1 VSSLSED
8 QSPQPL
14 SRVRPL
20 EGGHTPTA
28 LLLTGTLGLGHHM
41 VTGVVADSFKR
52 MGWKTDM
59 VDCMSLLGPWESR
72 LGDTIFRRLMQLPT
86 LYDGIHFAHFR
97 TGSWLARLT
106 DRMATKQLVPALAE
120 HLAGRQFDIMV
131 ATFATG
137 ASAVAQLARTYGPGS
152 RPATLVLCTDVTPHS
167 LWVWE
172 GIDLFMVTTD
182 SAAAAVRR
190 YLPNAQIAVVPPPVR
205 PAFYEAPSQAEARAE
220 LGIDRS
226 DRCVLLMGGGWGL
239 GPIEQTA
246 RLLAQ
251 RGVTVLAVAGQNDG
265 LAKVLTTAAA
275 QDARIRAFGY
285 TEEIPKLM
293 AAADL
298 VMTTPGATTCSEA
311 RVIGR
316 PLLLLDVIPG
326 HGRDNVQRELELGFA
341 DVCDPDPY
349 RLTAN
354 VLGALERNSVHYHA
368 RPPDDTFA
376 QEFAEGLASM
386 GIHRGSVHHRTRSLG
401 RRQHLSGRLKEVD

>member
-1 VSSLSED
+1 M
-8 QSPQPL
+8 
-14 SRVRPL
+14 RPL
-20 EGGHTPTA
+20 DGRRTPTA

-41 VTGVVADSFKR
+41 VTGVVADSFTR
-52 MGWKTDM
+52 MGWKTEM
-59 VDCMSLLGPWESR
+59 LDCMSLLGRWESR
-72 LGDTIFRRLMQLPT
+72 IGDAVFRRLMRLPT

-97 TGSWLARLT
+97 TGSWLARQT
-106 DRMATKQLVPALAE
+106 DRMATKQLVPALGE
-120 HLAGRQFDIMV
+120 HLADRSYDVML

-137 ASAVAQLARTYGPGS
+137 ASAIAQLPGS
-152 RPATLVLCTDVTPHS
+152 NRLQTRPATVALCTDVTPHS
-167 LWVWE
+167 LWVRD

-182 SAAAAVRR
+182 SAAASVRR
-190 YLPNAQIAVVPPPVR
+190 YLPNAAVVVVPPPVR
-205 PAFYEAPSQAEARAE
+205 AAFYSAPSQAEARTE
-220 LGIDRS
+220 LGIERAA
-226 DRCVLLMGGGWGL
+226 RCVLLMGGGWGL
-239 GPIEQTA
+239 GPLEQTA

-251 RGVTVLAVAGQNDG
+251 RGVTVLAVAGQNER
-265 LAKVLTTAAA
+265 LAKVLNTAATE
-275 QDARIRAFGY
+275 DARIRPYGY

-354 VLGALERNSVHYHA
+354 VLGVLERSSGQHQA
-368 RPPDDTFA
+368 RFPADTFA
-376 QEFAEGLASM
+376 EEFAEGLASI
-386 GIHRGSVHHRTRSLG
+386 GIHGGTAHHRTRNLA
-401 RRQHLSGRLKEVD
+401 RRQSSSGRLKEVD